1 MGAIAVNTQHANGK
15 GRGYAETW
23 TSEQLDGLLSE
34 DWLRK
39 MVAEIRGGKEAMK
52 DRLPY
57 ICPHYSE
64 FRNNHRAQA
73 DIIPEAFT
81 FMTCVDVDD
90 KALVDKAIKR
100 ALELNEDEYSD
111 WMDMVL
117 RIEYSARRKVHI
129 YIRIP
134 KGMTIEE
141 AQQDFC
147 KELGIPYDESCI
159 TPERFIYVTGKDE
172 EARKRADER
181 LTAKTYVMVG
191 FNVLNKTELEL
202 FRYIKQ
208 HRDTKFYWDYDT
220 AYTTSHQPSTIQT
233 KYEAGQFILENI
245 RVLGNEFAGRDFF
258 NNMKKPKEI
267 TFIQSPTENAQTR
280 YIDEWIKSQQ
290 SAANSQLSTLNSQLP
305 NGETRPSS
313 SAMRTSCNPCCTAS
327 AKWMP
332 ST

>member
-172 EARKRADER
+172 EVFRSQHWLER
-181 LTAKTYVMVG
+181 
-191 FNVLNKTELEL
+191 
-202 FRYIKQ
+202 
-208 HRDTKFYWDYDT
+208 
-220 AYTTSHQPSTIQT
+220 
-233 KYEAGQFILENI
+233 
-245 RVLGNEFAGRDFF
+245 
-258 NNMKKPKEI
+258 
-267 TFIQSPTENAQTR
+267 
-280 YIDEWIKSQQ
+280 
-290 SAANSQLSTLNSQLP
+290 
-305 NGETRPSS
+305 ET
-313 SAMRTSCNPCCTAS
+313 
-327 AKWMP
+327 
-332 ST
+332 